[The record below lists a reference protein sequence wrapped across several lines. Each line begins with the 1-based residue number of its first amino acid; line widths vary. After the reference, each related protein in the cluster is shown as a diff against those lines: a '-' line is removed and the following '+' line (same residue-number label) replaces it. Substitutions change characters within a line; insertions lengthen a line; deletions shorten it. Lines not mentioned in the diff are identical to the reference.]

1 MEEMKR
7 SPQPVF
13 FLKIFLFA
21 YILTAILLLLLAFV
35 LYKWRLSETAT
46 NIGVILIYI
55 LSCFFAGF
63 LTGKKMKTH
72 RFLWGLLVGVGY
84 FCILAVLS
92 VVLQKGTGL
101 LSSSFVSTLFLC
113 AGSGMLGGMVS

>member
-7 SPQPVF
+7 TPQPVF

-63 LTGKKMKTH
+63 LTGKKMKTR

-92 VVLQKGTGL
+92 VVLKKGTGL